1 MTSYSDAGVNIGR
14 GEEAV
19 RRLKKHVEKTYS
31 DEVLGGIG
39 WFSGVIN
46 AASLKKFEEPVLS
59 FTIDGVGTK
68 TIIAAALGKWKGIG
82 HDIVNHCA
90 NDLACQGGAPFAFLD
105 YLASSTLDPEI
116 VEEIVSGM
124 SEACQTLDCVLIGGE
139 TAEMPQVYHE
149 GAMDVAG
156 AMMGIAEKKQ
166 LLTGEHIRAGDLL
179 IALPSN
185 GLHTNGYSLARKVLL
200 ESANMDLTEEIS
212 DLGMTLGEALLA
224 PHTEYSRLV
233 RKLRDSVGLH
243 GVAHITGGGIP
254 GNLPRI
260 LPKGLGARVR
270 RSSIGV
276 LPIFKL
282 IQEKGNVPQE
292 EMEAAMNMGVGMILV
307 ADPAKLEGVL
317 HEVNTAYV
325 IGEVTKGEEV
335 TIA

>member
-1 MTSYSDAGVNIGR
+1 MTTYSDAGVDIDR

-31 DEVLGGIG
+31 DDVLGGIG

-46 AASLKKFEEPVLS
+46 VKSLKNFTEPVLS

-68 TIIAAALGKWKGIG
+68 TIIAAMLGRWKGIG

-90 NDLACQGGAPFAFLD
+90 NDLVCQGGTPLAFLD
-105 YLASSTLDPEI
+105 YLASSTLDPAI

-139 TAEMPQVYHE
+139 TAEMPKVYHK
-149 GAMDVAG
+149 GATDVAG
-156 AMMGIAEKKQ
+156 AMVGVAERSKMI
-166 LLTGEHIRAGDLL
+166 TGEKIRAGDLL
-179 IALPSN
+179 VALPSS

-200 ESANMDLTEEIS
+200 EDAKMDLGTKLEDTGI
-212 DLGMTLGEALLA
+212 TLGEALLA

-233 RKLRDSVGLH
+233 RKLHDAVGIN

-260 LPKGLGARVR
+260 LPKGLGAQVK
-270 RSSIGV
+270 RSAIGV
-276 LPIFKL
+276 LPLFTL
-282 IQEKGNVPQE
+282 MQEKGNVPQE
-292 EMEAAMNMGVGMILV
+292 DMESAMNMGVGMILV
-307 ADPAKLEGVL
+307 IHPSKLEGVL
-317 HEVNTAYV
+317 REAKAAYV
-325 IGEVTKGEEV
+325 IGEVCKGEAV
-335 TIA
+335 VIA

>member
-1 MTSYSDAGVNIGR
+1 MTSYSDAGVSIER
-14 GEEAV
+14 GEETV
-19 RRLKKHVEKTYS
+19 RRLRKHVEKTYS
-31 DEVLGGIG
+31 DDVLGGIG

-90 NDLACQGGAPFAFLD
+90 NDLVCQGGAPFAFLD
-105 YLASSTLDPEI
+105 YLASSTLDPAV

-149 GAMDVAG
+149 GATDVAG
-156 AMMGIAEKKQ
+156 AMVGIAEKKQ

-179 IALPSN
+179 VALPSN

-200 ESANMDLTEEIS
+200 ESAKMDLTEELS
-212 DLGMTLGEALLA
+212 ELGMTLGEALLA

-233 RKLRDSVGLH
+233 RKLRDTIGLH

-260 LPKGLGARVR
+260 LPKGLGARVQ

-292 EMEAAMNMGVGMILV
+292 EMDATMNIGVGMILV
-307 ADPAKLEGVL
+307 ADPGKLEGIL
-317 HEVNTAYV
+317 HEANTAYV
-325 IGEVTKGEEV
+325 IGEVCKGEAV
-335 TIA
+335 VIV

>member
-19 RRLKKHVEKTYS
+19 RRLKKDVEKTYS
-31 DEVLGGIG
+31 DDVLGGVG

-46 AASLKKFEEPVLS
+46 AKELKKFQEPVLS
-59 FTIDGVGTK
+59 FTMDSVGTK
-68 TIIAAALGKWKGIG
+68 TIIASQLGKWKGIG
-82 HDIVNHCA
+82 YDMVNHCA
-90 NDLACQGGAPFAFLD
+90 NDLVCQGGAPFAFLD
-105 YLASSTLDPEI
+105 YLASSRLDPEI

-139 TAEMPQVYHE
+139 IAEMPQVYHE
-149 GAMDVAG
+149 GAHDVAG
-156 AMMGIAEKKQ
+156 AMVGVSDRSQ
-166 LLTGEHIRAGDLL
+166 LITGEHIRAGDLL

-200 ESANMDLTEEIS
+200 ENGKMDLTEEMPE
-212 DLGMTLGEALLA
+212 LGMTLGEALLT

-233 RKLRDSVGLH
+233 RKLRDTVGLH

-260 LPKGLGARVR
+260 LPKGLGARVQ

-292 EMEAAMNMGVGMILV
+292 EMESAMNMGVGMILV
-307 ADPAKLEGVL
+307 ADPSKLEGIL
-317 HEVNTAYV
+317 HEANTAYV
-325 IGEVTKGEEV
+325 IGEVCKGEAV
-335 TIA
+335 TIV